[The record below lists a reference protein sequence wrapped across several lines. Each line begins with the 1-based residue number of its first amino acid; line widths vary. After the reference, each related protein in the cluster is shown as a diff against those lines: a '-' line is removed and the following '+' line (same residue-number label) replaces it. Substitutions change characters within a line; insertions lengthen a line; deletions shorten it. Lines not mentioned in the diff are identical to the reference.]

1 MSDLAV
7 GLGLVLVLE
16 GLLWGLFPGA
26 ARKFLEVASSVP
38 EQTLRLA
45 GTASVA
51 LGVLV
56 IWMVRG

>member
-16 GLLWGLFPGA
+16 GLLWALAPGA
-26 ARKFLEVASSVP
+26 ARKFLEAASSVP

-45 GTASVA
+45 GVSAVA
-51 LGVLV
+51 LGVVVVWL
-56 IWMVRG
+56 VRG